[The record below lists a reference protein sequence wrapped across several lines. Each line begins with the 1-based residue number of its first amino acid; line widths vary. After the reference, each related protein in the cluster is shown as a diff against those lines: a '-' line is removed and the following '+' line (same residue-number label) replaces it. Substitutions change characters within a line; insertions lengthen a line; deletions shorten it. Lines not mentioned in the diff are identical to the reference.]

1 MYLISVEGGDGSG
14 KGEAARILGELL
26 NEFPFPH
33 VVMTH
38 EPRRHSELG
47 KLALSSVKLGNK
59 TPLEEAGLFAADRL
73 DHSHIF
79 IRPQLAQGAVVV
91 SDRNIHSS
99 LIYQGV
105 VGELGLEKVAR
116 MNAAAMIPDLVFWID
131 CDPEKAMKRIK
142 SGTLRMTSQ
151 KQEYFETQEIQ
162 TSIRQ
167 GFHELFGA
175 TTSVP
180 APFNQCHVVGPIMNE
195 GGLDELKT
203 ELRTQL
209 RRFFNKKPEPLNV
222 DRDEVDRSLL
232 NKLVHDVKKQR
243 RLPGAPQERTAIH
256 VGWLGGKSPA
266 QWMEDA
272 ENNWPIASAQE
283 NDVPASPLAH
293 SCWSILGTLS
303 LMVGSS
309 EVPRLHASL
318 GPVRMVTQRHTQRL
332 IKWLLTENWIH
343 KQQHHTPFADAQ
355 LFKLREE
362 RLGFARLTLAMWP
375 LRPHLASWRR
385 ANPDEPW
392 EGALSSLFAVE
403 EGKELSSALRKA
415 VQDIHHRLGMLTSG
429 HEGCPLPE
437 TAQELEI
444 WWSMPPPGHSDS

>member
-26 NEFPFPH
+26 SEFPFPD

-47 KLALSSVKLGNK
+47 KLALQSVKLGNK

-73 DHSHIF
+73 DHSHTF
-79 IRPQLAQGAVVV
+79 IRPHLTKGCVVI

-105 VGELGLEKVAR
+105 VGDLGLEKVAG

-162 TSIRQ
+162 TTIRQ
-167 GFHELFGA
+167 GFHALFGDLGE
-175 TTSVP
+175 VP
-180 APFNQCHVVGPIMNE
+180 APFNQCCVVGPIMNE

-203 ELRTQL
+203 KLRREL
-209 RRFFNKKPEPLNV
+209 RRFFNKKPLPLNV
-222 DRDEVDRSLL
+222 DRDAVDRTLL
-232 NKLVHDVKKQR
+232 NALVHDVKKQR

-266 QWMEDA
+266 YWMKEAED
-272 ENNWPIASAQE
+272 NWPTASAQE
-283 NDVPASPLAH
+283 HDVPASPLAH

-309 EVPRLHASL
+309 EVPRLHAAL
-318 GPVRMVTQRHTQRL
+318 GPVRMVTQRPTQRL
-332 IKWLLTENWIH
+332 IKWLLTEHWVH
-343 KQQHHTPFADAQ
+343 KQQNHTPFSDAQ

-375 LRPHLASWRR
+375 LRTQLASWRR
-385 ANPDEPW
+385 ANP
-392 EGALSSLFAVE
+392 GAEWTQALHDVFSVE
-403 EGKELSSALRKA
+403 EGKSLSSSLQKA
-415 VQDIHHRLGMLTSG
+415 VNDVHERLQILTSG
-429 HEGCPLPE
+429 HEGCPLP
-437 TAQELEI
+437 TNAAELTV
-444 WWSMPPPGHSDS
+444 WWSMQPPNHSDS

>member
-26 NEFPFPH
+26 AEFPFPE

-73 DHSHIF
+73 DHSHTF
-79 IRPQLAQGAVVV
+79 ILPHLQRGAVVV

-105 VGELGLEKVAR
+105 VGDLGVEQVAK

-131 CDPEKAMKRIK
+131 CDPEKAMKRIR

-151 KQEYFETQEIQ
+151 KQEYFETEEIQ
-162 TSIRQ
+162 TTIRQ
-167 GFHELFGA
+167 GFHELFESEGN
-175 TTSVP
+175 VP
-180 APFNQCHVVGPIMNE
+180 APFHQCTVVGPIMNE
-195 GGLDELKT
+195 GGLDELRGK
-203 ELRTQL
+203 LRKEL
-209 RRFFNKKPEPLNV
+209 RRFFNRKPAPLNTDLDLV
-222 DRDEVDRSLL
+222 DRTLL
-232 NKLVHDVKKQR
+232 SGLVHEVKKQR
-243 RLPGAPQERTAIH
+243 RLPGAPQERTSIH

-266 QWMEDA
+266 QWMQDA
-272 ENNWPIASAQE
+272 EDNWPKQSAQDS
-283 NDVPASPLAH
+283 DVPSTPMAH
-293 SCWSILGTLS
+293 SCWSVLGTLS

-309 EVPRLHASL
+309 EVPRLHAKL

-332 IKWLLTENWIH
+332 IKWLLTENWVH
-343 KQQHHTPFADAQ
+343 KQQNHTPFTDAQ
-355 LFKLREE
+355 VFKLRDE

-375 LRPHLASWRR
+375 LRSALATWRR
-385 ANPDEPW
+385 AHPKAPW
-392 EGALSSLFAVE
+392 EKALSDLFAVE
-403 EGKELSSALRKA
+403 EGREMSVSLLKTVS
-415 VQDIHHRLGMLTSG
+415 DIHQRLSILTSG
-429 HEGCPLPE
+429 HEGCPLP
-437 TAQELEI
+437 TSAAELEV
-444 WWSMPPPGHSDS
+444 WWSMPPPSHSAS